1 LSRTRARC
9 RSWSRTRCCY
19 EPPETATPELED
31 ELTGVEDEP
40 SDELDEELEVV
51 LDEVV
56 AVLDAVD
63 VVPGRVCAL
72 RTPSKP
78 TPATA
83 LKATPTVSLL
93 SKRIAAS
100 RACILPWVF
109 GSMCCSLPAA
119 SESFLGAP

>member
-1 LSRTRARC
+1 M
-9 RSWSRTRCCY
+9 
-19 EPPETATPELED
+19 PELED

-56 AVLDAVD
+56 AVLDAVVAVLDAVD

-72 RTPSKP
+72 TTPSKP